1 MALLKGKVLGVTLLG
16 IIKVESFWGSLYL
29 ALLKGK
35 VLGVT
40 ILDIIKG
47 EKCQHFGLRQV
58 GGKCAEFGAL
68 SKRS

>member
-1 MALLKGKVLGVTLLG
+1 MNKLTLAIFMKYKPKMTRGGKPEGFQVKVLGVTLLG
-16 IIKVESFWGSLYL
+16 
-29 ALLKGK
+29 
-35 VLGVT
+35 
-40 ILDIIKG
+40 IIKG

>member
-1 MALLKGKVLGVTLLG
+1 MALLKGKV
-16 IIKVESFWGSLYL
+16 F
-29 ALLKGK
+29 
-35 VLGVT
+35 GVT
-40 ILDIIKG
+40 ILGIIKG